1 MWLDAVPDESTQDDA
16 LTSRP
21 AVLVAAFGGWQDAGG
36 AATGALR
43 FLANLDGRRRL
54 AAWRGASDANCPDE
68 GREDWHDLRIHRPRA
83 EAGPDG
89 RRQVSWPILRVDR
102 LPGRGPVDVLLAYGP
117 EPDIGWDR
125 IAGHL
130 LTLGAEQGAVAAVG
144 LGAVTRDVP
153 HTRPWPLTA
162 TSDSPAVR
170 ADFQAVPP
178 STSGA
183 LGFVDVLLN
192 AADAAGWPTLHVVAG
207 VPSYAAGPPQP
218 VARLRLLQT
227 VDRLL
232 GLGRDLDQAEED
244 ARAWL
249 RGADRLAAEDARI
262 SHLVSRWE
270 AQADRNELPE
280 TSADAIAAE
289 VERYLRHRGD
299 TAD

>member
-1 MWLDAVPDESTQDDA
+1 
-16 LTSRP
+16 
-21 AVLVAAFGGWQDAGG
+21 
-36 AATGALR
+36 
-43 FLANLDGRRRL
+43 
-54 AAWRGASDANCPDE
+54 
-68 GREDWHDLRIHRPRA
+68 
-83 EAGPDG
+83 
-89 RRQVSWPILRVDR
+89 
-102 LPGRGPVDVLLAYGP
+102 
-117 EPDIGWDR
+117 
-125 IAGHL
+125 
-130 LTLGAEQGAVAAVG
+130 
-144 LGAVTRDVP
+144 
-153 HTRPWPLTA
+153 
-162 TSDSPAVR
+162 
-170 ADFQAVPP
+170 
-178 STSGA
+178 
-183 LGFVDVLLN
+183 
-192 AADAAGWPTLHVVAG
+192 
-207 VPSYAAGPPQP
+207 